1 MDIDLSLTFLLLI
14 VAFLWDAKADL
25 FFMAF
30 GTAVLLYMLIQFFFM
45 EPIDVLIN
53 TFNYMFLNPLG
64 IITLFIPLLI
74 YGIRHSIKRVKN
86 KKCRFSEPQQ

>member
-1 MDIDLSLTFLLLI
+1 MDIQLSLIFLLLI

-30 GTAVLLYMLIQFFFM
+30 GTAVLLYMLVQFFLM

-53 TFNYMFLNPLG
+53 TLNYMFLNPLG
-64 IITLFIPLLI
+64 IITLFLPLLI
-74 YGIRHSIKRVKN
+74 YGIRYSLKRVKN
-86 KKCRFSEPQQ
+86 KKGRFSKPQ